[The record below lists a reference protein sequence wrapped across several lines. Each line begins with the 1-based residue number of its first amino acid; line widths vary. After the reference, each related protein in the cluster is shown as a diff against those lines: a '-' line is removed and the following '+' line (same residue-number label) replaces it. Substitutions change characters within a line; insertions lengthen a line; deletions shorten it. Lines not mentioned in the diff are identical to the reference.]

1 MLLNHLNFKILLNR
15 KLPNGKLPN
24 GKLPNGNCQMGIAKW
39 ELPNGNIAKWDTFIK
54 SNSIQQRYFINRNSF
69 LNKIARRKS

>member
-15 KLPNGKLPN
+15 KLPNGKLPNGKLPN

-39 ELPNGNIAKWDTFIK
+39 ELPNGNIAKWDTFD
-54 SNSIQQRYFINRNSF
+54 FIYPSLKK
-69 LNKIARRKS
+69 LNFFVNI

>member
-39 ELPNGNIAKWDTFIK
+39 ELPNGNIAKWDTF
-54 SNSIQQRYFINRNSF
+54 F
-69 LNKIARRKS
+69 LNSTLLLSIK

>member
-1 MLLNHLNFKILLNR
+1 LLNR

-39 ELPNGNIAKWDTFIK
+39 ELPNGNIAKWDTFK
-54 SNSIQQRYFINRNSF
+54 INIVN
-69 LNKIARRKS
+69 NNYKKIYSS

>member
-39 ELPNGNIAKWDTFIK
+39 ELPNGNIAKWDTFLLDGLSLESKEKSKHEIK
-54 SNSIQQRYFINRNSF
+54 
-69 LNKIARRKS
+69 